1 MRLIYILLLPSLI
14 TNCNQRVGEL
24 KAVSAWPLANFIKAD
39 SVNPILQP
47 SVHQTFSCPI
57 SNNTVRWE
65 EKNVLNP
72 AAVVREGRIY
82 LLYRAQDQKMTSR
95 LGLATSEDGLHF
107 TKQPL
112 PVLFPGNYSL
122 KKYEWNGGIEDPRIV
137 ESPDGT
143 YILTYTAFDGTTARL
158 CIATS
163 TDLKNWTKQGLAFGD
178 GKYKNTWSK
187 SGAIVARRV
196 GDKIIACRI
205 NGKYWM
211 YFGDTDIFIANS
223 DDLIHWKVAEKDGD
237 KKMIP
242 VLHPRA
248 GYFDSELVEP
258 GPYALIQDAGILLM
272 YNGSNAAAFN
282 DDAIPKFTYSGGQ
295 ALFDKNKPYKL
306 IARTD
311 SNFIHPDKPYEKIG
325 EVNDVCFVEGLVHFE
340 NKWFLYYGTADSKIA
355 VAVKEEK

>member
-1 MRLIYILLLPSLI
+1 
-14 TNCNQRVGEL
+14 
-24 KAVSAWPLANFIKAD
+24 
-39 SVNPILQP
+39 
-47 SVHQTFSCPI
+47 
-57 SNNTVRWE
+57 
-65 EKNVLNP
+65 
-72 AAVVREGRIY
+72 
-82 LLYRAQDQKMTSR
+82 MTSR

-107 TKQPL
+107 IKQPL
-112 PVLFPGNYSL
+112 PVLFPGNDSL

-137 ESPDGT
+137 ESPDGS

-163 TDLKNWTKQGLAFGD
+163 TDLKNWTKQGLAFGEEN
-178 GKYKNTWSK
+178 YKNTWSK

-196 GDKIIACRI
+196 GDKIIASRVD
-205 NGKYWM
+205 GKYWM

-223 DDLIHWKVAEKDGD
+223 EDLIHWKVAGKYGD
-237 KKMIP
+237 KQMIP

-258 GPYALIQDAGILLM
+258 GPYALIRDEGILLI

-325 EVNDVCFVEGLVHFE
+325 EVNDVCFIEGLVHFE

-355 VAVKEEK
+355 VAVKEEKK